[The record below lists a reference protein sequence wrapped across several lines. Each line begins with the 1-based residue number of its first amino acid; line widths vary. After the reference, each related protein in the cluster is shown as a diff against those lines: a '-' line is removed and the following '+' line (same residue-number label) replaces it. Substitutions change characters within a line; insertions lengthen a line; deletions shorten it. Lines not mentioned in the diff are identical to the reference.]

1 MTRPTWEPGYSAA
14 GVPEEGSVTS
24 VRHRKPA
31 QRRRHPLRWF
41 LLTITLLLIVVIAA
55 VAWVGMDAL
64 RARGELEAAATQ
76 VHVLQ
81 GQVEKGDRKA
91 AAATLKSMQR
101 HAASAKAATH
111 GPHWSAVRALP
122 WIGPNVVAVQTVSE
136 VIDGLAV
143 RALPSLMEATSLV
156 DPTTLAPVKG
166 RVDLAPLVKAAP
178 EVESANAEV
187 RTAVRRL

>member
-1 MTRPTWEPGYSAA
+1 VTSPTGGPEYSAT
-14 GVPEEGSVTS
+14 GVPEEGSATS

-31 QRRRHPLRWF
+31 KRRRRPLRWILF
-41 LLTITLLLIVVIAA
+41 GVALLLVVGIVA
-55 VAWVGMDAL
+55 VAWVGVDAL
-64 RARGELEAAATQ
+64 RARGDLKAAATQ

-101 HAASAKAATH
+101 HAAEAKAATH

-166 RVDLAPLVKAAP
+166 AA
-178 EVESANAEV
+178 STS
-187 RTAVRRL
+187 RHW